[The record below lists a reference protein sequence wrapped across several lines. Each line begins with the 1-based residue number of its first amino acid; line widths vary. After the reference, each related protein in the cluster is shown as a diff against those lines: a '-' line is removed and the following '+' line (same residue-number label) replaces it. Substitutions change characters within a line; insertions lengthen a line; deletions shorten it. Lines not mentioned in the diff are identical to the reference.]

1 MSYSE
6 MLIIILPVALA
17 GIAASIGRAL
27 DPDTGG
33 ADSFRREITG
43 YTGEGMDMQP
53 IYGDTIKCV
62 TPCSP
67 EFKAGALAM
76 IADKTGAM
84 LHAVV
89 VADYKARWPDLQ
101 CPTLDDCAAFVQG
114 VLSDP
119 VGQ

>member
-33 ADSFRREITG
+33 AESFKREITG

-67 EFKAGALAM
+67 TFKETALALF
-76 IADKTGAM
+76 ADKTGQM
-84 LHAVV
+84 LFSVV
-89 VADYKARWPDLQ
+89 SADYANRWQGFD
-101 CPTLDDCAAFVQG
+101 CPTLDDCSAFVNQAA
-114 VLSDP
+114 